1 MKKMLF
7 ILNPCAGTRK
17 ANRYLSQIISIFNRA
32 DYAVEVFVT
41 DNRDAARNISCQKAA
56 QEELI
61 VCCGGDGTF
70 HETISGIMESG
81 AQCPIGYIP
90 AGSTNDLA
98 ASLGLPANIIKA
110 AQAVANGTQTPI
122 DLGKFDEQYFAYI
135 ASFGAFTKASYATPQ
150 SVKNAL
156 GHTAYLLSGIQEL
169 SQIRK
174 KHVRFVIDGEVVED
188 DFLFGAVCNSTSVAG
203 ILTLDPKQVD
213 MQDGKFEVMLVRAP
227 HDLAEVSECIHAVQ
241 SKVYNCRMI
250 TFRAARK
257 IEVFTDAP
265 MNWSLDGECAQG
277 QSHIVIEN
285 MQHAFKLVKG
295 G

>member
-17 ANRYLSQIISIFNRA
+17 ANRYLAQIIGIFNRA
-32 DYAVEVFVT
+32 GYAVEVFVT
-41 DNRDAARNISCQKAA
+41 DARDAARKIACQKAGKKD
-56 QEELI
+56 LI

-81 AQCPIGYIP
+81 KQCPIGYVP

-98 ASLGLPANIIKA
+98 ASLGLPGNIIKA
-110 AQAVANGTQTPI
+110 AQAVANGVQTPI

-150 SVKNAL
+150 NVKNAL

-174 KHVRFVIDGEVVED
+174 KHVRFVIDDEIVED

-227 HDLAEVSECIHAVQ
+227 HDFTEVSECIHAVQ
-241 SKVYNCRMI
+241 NKIYNCKMI

-257 IEVFTDAP
+257 IEVFTDKP

-277 QSHIVIEN
+277 REHVVIEN
-285 MQHAFKLVKG
+285 LQHAFNLVKG